1 MCIARLP
8 QADTRQARP
17 RKPPTTKAAASSN
30 VLHTQARAGSSTGH
44 SASNDRHAASVNT
57 SSLSHRRHQ
66 GCHTQPRAT
75 CASTSGT
82 SARHASPHLQQAV
95 KLKPCGWR
103 CGRCC
108 TGCPQATQMQRAGKR
123 STQACFASGQS
134 LNAAC
139 TAKRCLHC
147 KTLSVA
153 TIAGVAHGM
162 RSAPAV
168 CCMHEPVHSN
178 LPRSRQARACFTSGQ
193 SLNAACTANA
203 RCCNHS
209 RCCSLHEICASGLLH
224 EPVHCN
230 LPRSATPICHAL
242 PRQCSRAS
250 SLSWFS
256 TSLFQ
261 HQLVHCVATCQ
272 LWTSSCPTWPPSTW
286 EPIEPRGRD
295 LLGALGVSQLL
306 FLCANR
312 KRSWDT
318 NM

>member
-66 GCHTQPRAT
+66 GFHTQPRAT

-123 STQACFASGQS
+123 NTQACFASGQS

-193 SLNAACTANA
+193 SLNAACTAK
-203 RCCNHS
+203 RSLLHNHS
-209 RCCSLHEICASGLLH
+209 RCCM
-224 EPVHCN
+224 
-230 LPRSATPICHAL
+230 RSAPAVCCMNLSIAICHAL
-242 PRQCSRAS
+242 PRQSATLCHANARVRLHSADSVPACSS
-250 SLSWFS
+250 
-256 TSLFQ
+256 
-261 HQLVHCVATCQ
+261 
-272 LWTSSCPTWPPSTW
+272 TSSCIALPPVSS
-286 EPIEPRGRD
+286 GRAAVQPG
-295 LLGALGVSQLL
+295 LPALGSPLSPAEGTWGTWGVPTP
-306 FLCANR
+306 FPMC
-312 KRSWDT
+312 K
-318 NM
+318 

>member
-123 STQACFASGQS
+123 NTQACFASGQS

-193 SLNAACTANA
+193 SLNAACTAK
-203 RCCNHS
+203 RS
-209 RCCSLHEICASGLLH
+209 LLQPFQVLHEICASGLLH

-230 LPRSATPICHAL
+230 MPRSATPICHAL

-250 SLSWFS
+250 SLS
-256 TSLFQ
+256 
-261 HQLVHCVATCQ
+261 
-272 LWTSSCPTWPPSTW
+272 
-286 EPIEPRGRD
+286 
-295 LLGALGVSQLL
+295 
-306 FLCANR
+306 
-312 KRSWDT
+312 
-318 NM
+318 